1 MKIWFITSFLI
12 FYILLLSCEQD
23 KVVLEGEVAFEVKE
37 LNVPEV
43 ISTTSDR
50 SVLLTCR
57 VNHPDG
63 DRGIAKVVMQFSDS
77 LGNEKLH
84 VPMYDDG
91 DAGNTGSG
99 DVIAFDHI
107 FSATLKGN
115 QLALPQGEYN
125 VDVIAEAVN
134 GDTRQTP
141 SQYIRLFPNQPPV
154 ILTVDFPDTI
164 AAGMFPTDIFITV
177 NDNDG
182 LADILWVLI
191 QGYEEAGSQPIFQ
204 DTLWNPANNSPV
216 FTASIDSSFA
226 ARRKGDIRLHFLAED
241 RAGDFSE
248 PVTRDVYMENTP
260 PVLLTIRVPDTIL
273 IPSSGMNVDTVRAWV
288 TDQQSLMDIQ
298 SVYFISQLRLPD
310 GSLGAPSDPV
320 YLLDDGSQTGSGDI
334 LAGDGWYSRI
344 IRIESGNTPGTY
356 LFMFTAVDYVDQE
369 SNVLVDSVQVFKP

>member
-1 MKIWFITSFLI
+1 MKIWLITGVLI
-12 FYILLLSCEQD
+12 FYILLLSCEQE
-23 KVVLEGEVAFEVKE
+23 KVSLEGEAAFEVKE

-50 SVLLTCR
+50 SVRLTCR

-63 DRGIAKVVMQFSDS
+63 DKGIAQVEILFSDS
-77 LGNEKLH
+77 LGSEKLR

-91 DAGNTGSG
+91 DAGNVGSG

-107 FSATLKGN
+107 FSATVKGN
-115 QLALPQGEYN
+115 QLALPQGEYT
-125 VDVIAEAVN
+125 VVVIAEDVN
-134 GDTRQTP
+134 GETRQAP
-141 SQYIRLFPNQPPV
+141 SQNVRLFPNQPPE

-164 AAGMFPTDIFITV
+164 TSGMSSTDIFITV

-191 QGYEEAGSQPIFQ
+191 QGYEETGLPPVFQ

-216 FTASIDSSFA
+216 FSASIDSSYA
-226 ARRKGDIRLHFLAED
+226 ARRKGDIQLHFVAED
-241 RAGDFSE
+241 RAGDFSG

-260 PVLLTIRVPDTIL
+260 PVLLSIQVPDTIL
-273 IPSSGMNVDTVRAWV
+273 IPSSGMNVDTVRAQV
-288 TDQQSLMDIQ
+288 TDRQSLMDIQ
-298 SVYFISQLRLPD
+298 SVYFISQLRQPD

-320 YLLDDGSQTGSGDI
+320 YLLDDGSQTGSGDL

-344 IRIESGNTPGTY
+344 IRIESGNTAGTY
-356 LFMFTAVDYVDQE
+356 LFTFIAIDYVDQE
-369 SNVLVDSVQVFKP
+369 SNVLVDSVRVVKP